1 MCSECGHLYV
11 WTPAVYLEKPG
22 APSVAE
28 LEEMRAY
35 AKSKGVPVLMG
46 YNKNVTPYVRKALEF
61 AKSTPAAAHTTYVSA
76 LTSLTPPPPPTQ
88 FSHPLVLSP
97 VCYTPILPIC
107 HPPPPHGSNL
117 SHTPIF
123 SDSSLTLL

>member
-76 LTSLTPPPPPTQ
+76 LTRLTPPSPLPSSHTRSCFRPFATHP
-88 FSHPLVLSP
+88 FSPFA
-97 VCYTPILPIC
+97 T
-107 HPPPPHGSNL
+107 PPPHGSDL

-123 SDSSLTLL
+123 F